1 MFFPASEWLAAFL
14 LTLAVEVPIG
24 MVLLRHAEPDLR
36 RLFFLVIFANLVTH
50 PAVWFIFTQL
60 FLIGTPQYTLAAETW
75 AVVVEAMFYFVTI
88 RGLSPTRAVTVAVAA
103 NAASFVI
110 GQIIVAMGW
119 SDHLMRVLNSG
130 PNQQRR
136 IPAAS

>member
-14 LTLAVEVPIG
+14 LTLAIEVPIG
-24 MVLLRHAEPDLR
+24 LVLLRQAEPDLR

-60 FLIGTPQYTLAAETW
+60 FLVGTPQYTLAAEAW
-75 AVVVEAMFYFVTI
+75 AVVVEAIFYFVTI
-88 RGLSPTRAVTVAVAA
+88 SGLAPTRAVAVAVVA

-110 GQIIVAMGW
+110 GRLVIGLGW
-119 SDHLMRVLNSG
+119 QVVS
-130 PNQQRR
+130 
-136 IPAAS
+136 

>member
-14 LTLAVEVPIG
+14 LTLAIEVPIG
-24 MVLLRHAEPDLR
+24 LVLLRRAEPDLR

-75 AVVVEAMFYFVTI
+75 AVVVEAIFYFVTI
-88 RGLSPTRAVTVAVAA
+88 RGLAPTRAITVAVVA
-103 NAASFVI
+103 NAASFLIGRFVI
-110 GQIIVAMGW
+110 GLGW
-119 SDHLMRVLNSG
+119 QVVS
-130 PNQQRR
+130 
-136 IPAAS
+136 